1 VGGAHPERAGCRT
14 PLPAGGWWARQDSNL
29 RATGYE
35 PGALPLSYG
44 PVPAILPPRRAPAA
58 LAVPR
63 HRNGAVAE
71 GVLPGGRPRS
81 GHLRAVDSQPAGDE
95 NERNSARGIV
105 NDAPVLDRAQ
115 RAEAAKKMRREEIL
129 AAARRVFAERGF
141 RGTTIA
147 DIAEEAGIALG
158 TIYLYFPSKEAV
170 FGALS
175 RRFGELIVR
184 VFDACREN
192 RDLVQLV
199 VMNSDP
205 ESEVARRMRQA
216 EEERNRPFVAGIAAA
231 MRRGVIRAGDPAVM
245 ARLVSGVVSIAVYQ
259 AFVISGGENAD
270 AFRDACADMVVAYM
284 TPPGRGEQG

>member
-1 VGGAHPERAGCRT
+1 M
-14 PLPAGGWWARQDSNL
+14 
-29 RATGYE
+29 
-35 PGALPLSYG
+35 
-44 PVPAILPPRRAPAA
+44 
-58 LAVPR
+58 
-63 HRNGAVAE
+63 
-71 GVLPGGRPRS
+71 
-81 GHLRAVDSQPAGDE
+81 
-95 NERNSARGIV
+95 NE
-105 NDAPVLDRAQ
+105 APVLDRAQ

-175 RRFGELIVR
+175 RRFGEIIVEAAQKVPASPTLEEDVRLRIAR

-231 MRRGVIRAGDPAVM
+231 MRRGAIRAGDPAVM